1 MTRVAL
7 ALAFAF
13 GLALS
18 ATPTAH
24 AKLCVAIEAPREAR
38 AGSVIVARVT
48 TFTPSWDGLRI
59 VDRRPERATFALRL
73 TVRGPQGSYRELWL
87 RRTRNPMIWRGKVKL
102 SSPGHWELRA
112 AGWERAPRACAP
124 PVRIRVFP

>member
-7 ALAFAF
+7 AFAFAL
-13 GLALS
+13 GLALA
-18 ATPTAH
+18 ATPTAD

-48 TFTPSWDGLRI
+48 TFTPSWDGRRI
-59 VDRRPERATFALRL
+59 VDRRPVRATFALRL
-73 TVRGPQGSYRELWL
+73 TVRGPQGYRELRL
-87 RRTRNPMIWRGKVKL
+87 RRTRNPVIWRANVPL
-102 SSPGHWELRA
+102 VSPGDWELRV

-124 PVRIRVFP
+124 PARIRVFA

>member
-7 ALAFAF
+7 ALAFAL
-13 GLALS
+13 GLALA

-48 TFTPSWDGLRI
+48 TFTPSWDGRRI
-59 VDRRPERATFALRL
+59 VDRQPERATFALRL
-73 TVRGPQGSYRELWL
+73 TVRGPQGSYRELRL
-87 RRTRNPMIWRGKVKL
+87 RRTRNPVIWRANVPL
-102 SSPGHWELRA
+102 TSPGSWVLRV

-124 PVRIRVFP
+124 PARIRVFA